1 MKPTD
6 SETENRNLS
15 TVEQSYLKGV
25 NYKNNK

>member
-6 SETENRNLS
+6 SETENRNLN